1 VATQEAVPDEPIL
14 IKPYSEKVPLSSEI
28 AKFPLIFYKQVGVPP
43 QIAKIMKVKRKD
55 VG

>member
-28 AKFPLIFYKQVGVPP
+28 AKFPLFFLQTGRGTPTNSENHES
-43 QIAKIMKVKRKD
+43 
-55 VG
+55 